1 MTKFMP
7 LEIVD
12 GSGNLWQPKV
22 LMQKKTAPQIRDKNW
37 FSGYHVYGVTDE
49 DIAKGRAA
57 HEEENNIRAS
67 QHKDPLPP
75 FDEDTFI
82 RGAKPSKLSGKPF
95 MLEQAANQY
104 AELQKKAGRHA
115 VSVKKL
121 VAGERA

>member
-12 GSGNLWQPKV
+12 GSGNPWRPKV
-22 LMQKKTAPQIRDKNW
+22 LTQKKAAPQGRDKNW
-37 FSGYHVYGVTDE
+37 FGGYHVYGVTDE

-57 HEEENNIRAS
+57 HEAENNVRAS
-67 QHKDPLPP
+67 QHKNPLPP

-95 MLEQAANQY
+95 MLESAANQY
-104 AELQKKAGRHA
+104 ADLQRKAGRRN
-115 VSVKKL
+115 VFVKKL
-121 VAGERA
+121 TARA